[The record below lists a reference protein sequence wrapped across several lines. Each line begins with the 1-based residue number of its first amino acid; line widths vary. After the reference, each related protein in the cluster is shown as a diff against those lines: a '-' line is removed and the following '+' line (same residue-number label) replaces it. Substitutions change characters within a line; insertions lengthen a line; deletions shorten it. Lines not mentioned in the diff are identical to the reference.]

1 MNHERKVNLNLLEAN
16 EESFER
22 RTTVTLLSDEKLRIA
37 LGELKEEKMKVEEL
51 EGALSERLASD

>member
-1 MNHERKVNLNLLEAN
+1 LNHERKVNLNLLEAN

>member
-1 MNHERKVNLNLLEAN
+1 MNLNLLEAN